1 MRKLLPKVLL
11 IALIIAIPSIFMLV
25 LNNEKMATTLTSLN
39 IPTATEMYN
48 RIIGMIMPKKELPPS
63 RPEIKPDELYC
74 KISEIN
80 QENPG
85 QSSSYVKKYTKIF
98 DITENNPDLRVDYVD
113 PFVPTSSSHYLE
125 GEIKVSPDRTK
136 VIVTFTLVSGPANDK
151 YTGWVDGMLT
161 VHTKTIKSASAA
173 K

>member
-1 MRKLLPKVLL
+1 MKNLLPKVLL
-11 IALIIAIPSIFMLV
+11 IGLIIAIPSIFMLV
-25 LNNEKMATTLTSLN
+25 LNNEKMASTLTSLN
-39 IPTATEMYN
+39 IPTAAQMYD
-48 RIIGMIMPKKELPPS
+48 RIMGVIMPKKELPPTK
-63 RPEIKPDELYC
+63 PEIKPDELYC

-80 QENPG
+80 DENPG
-85 QSSSYVKKYTKIF
+85 QSSSHVKKYKKVF

-125 GEIKVSPDRTK
+125 GDVKVSADKTK
-136 VIVTFTLVSGPANDK
+136 VIVTFTLTSGPANDK
-151 YTGWVDGMLT
+151 YTGWVEGLLT

>member
-25 LNNEKMATTLTSLN
+25 LSNGKMATTLTSLN
-39 IPTATEMYN
+39 IPTATQMYN
-48 RIIGMIMPKKELPPS
+48 SIMGMIMPKKELPPS
-63 RPEIKPDELYC
+63 RPEVKPDELYC
-74 KISEIN
+74 KVNEIN
-80 QENPG
+80 QENSS
-85 QSSSYVKKYTKIF
+85 QSSSYVKKYTKVF

-113 PFVPTSSSHYLE
+113 PFVPTSSSHYME
-125 GEIKVSPDRTK
+125 GEIKVSPDRKK
-136 VIVTFTLVSGPANDK
+136 VIVMFTLTSGPANDK

-161 VHTKTIKSASAA
+161 VHTKSIKSASAS